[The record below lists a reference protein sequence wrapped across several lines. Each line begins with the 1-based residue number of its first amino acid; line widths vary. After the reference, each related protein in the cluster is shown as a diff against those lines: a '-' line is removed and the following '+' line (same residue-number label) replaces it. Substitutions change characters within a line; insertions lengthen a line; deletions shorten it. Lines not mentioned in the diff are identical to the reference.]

1 MKKRALA
8 KTVSVVFQFMVT
20 AAAGFVITFGTF
32 IYLLTGISLWVAD
45 YFGLPETDGV
55 PAYILVLAFI
65 VAVCLAA
72 CIVMAPY
79 FMIPED
85 FSSVSGGEMLQGEIR
100 SGDRAAQEGKNADRL
115 HDVAR
120 LQADYKKLF
129 KKKKLTKKA
138 LCDLVI
144 PFRDKYGVKD
154 GQALQVARSELSLEQ
169 MDKLLKV
176 F

>member
-32 IYLLTGISLWVAD
+32 IYLLTGISLWVPD
-45 YFGLPETDGV
+45 YFGLPEADGV

-129 KKKKLTKKA
+129 KKMTLWNLMVQSGMRVTA
-138 LCDLVI
+138 LMAGKSGSAGNLS
-144 PFRDKYGVKD
+144 
-154 GQALQVARSELSLEQ
+154 ARRMKGEGKFIQ
-169 MDKLLKV
+169 TA
-176 F
+176 